1 MPDRAGKRTRGRRP
15 RWQPI
20 GRQHGAAQG
29 AKGLGSQPSS
39 YKHFPRTSGEPP
51 WQSHSKGSEGLCDG
65 FWQKPWE
72 RRQGLGARG
81 TQCPCT
87 LTPPP
92 LSSRGPEPASS
103 FSQDAAIVLLLAWSS
118 VPFRHYF
125 WPPEEEE
132 KKAKK
137 GVAVLGGTFPRKG
150 FQGLLGQRRRSL
162 LDQKLLCLKRV
173 GRGAVVEGS
182 QGRAQMGHLCPLT
195 LGAH

>member
-1 MPDRAGKRTRGRRP
+1 MGKAAGAWGQGDTVPMHPHSLPTPQPWTRAS
-15 RWQPI
+15 
-20 GRQHGAAQG
+20 
-29 AKGLGSQPSS
+29 LG
-39 YKHFPRTSGEPP
+39 
-51 WQSHSKGSEGLCDG
+51 
-65 FWQKPWE
+65 
-72 RRQGLGARG
+72 
-81 TQCPCT
+81 
-87 LTPPP
+87 
-92 LSSRGPEPASS
+92 
-103 FSQDAAIVLLLAWSS
+103 FSQDAAIVLLLAQSC